1 MLSQKRSPVSML
13 LPVIAVAILALVN
26 GQAQSCC
33 ISDYLDPEILAEN
46 LASSGAMD
54 GVEIVV
60 NTCEELRIQGL
71 MIVITVVYIYKIIDD
86 DDLEVTMITLLGD
99 EEISTNTDTTK
110 NVCGSAVSHGPSLF
124 SKTVKPV
131 TCFPNPFRDK
141 VQVDFSNPSYNAGIE
156 IYDSRGVK
164 VYETKRV
171 KNTNFTW
178 KPEGLNPGVYLI
190 RITTPGQIRSQRVT
204 YLR

>member
-1 MLSQKRSPVSML
+1 MVWK
-13 LPVIAVAILALVN
+13 
-26 GQAQSCC
+26 
-33 ISDYLDPEILAEN
+33 
-46 LASSGAMD
+46 
-54 GVEIVV
+54 V

-71 MIVITVVYIYKIIDD
+71 MIVITAVYIYKIIDD

-110 NVCGSAVSHGPSLF
+110 NVCGSAVSHGPHSLLNMA
-124 SKTVKPV
+124 KPA
-131 TCFPNPFRDK
+131 TCFPNPFRDR
-141 VQVDFSNPSYNAGIE
+141 VQVDFSNLSYNAGIE